1 MPEYRYVYPLPSEED
16 RFSFELCVRE
26 PRATYNVGQPAPEI
40 CRRLGR
46 NIRHLRTRRR
56 WSQEA
61 LALEAGLNRS
71 MLGAIERAEVNTSI
85 GTVEKIADVL
95 ERSVAELLSDKP
107 LYYFDD

>member
-1 MPEYRYVYPLPSEED
+1 MPEYRYVYPLRSEED
-16 RFSFELCVRE
+16 SFSFELCVRQ

-46 NIRHLRTRRR
+46 NIRHLRTLRR

-71 MLGAIERAEVNTSI
+71 MLGALNRAEVNTSI
-85 GTVEKIADVL
+85 GTGEKIADAL
-95 ERSVAELLSDKP
+95 ERAVAELWVDKP
-107 LYYFDD
+107 R